1 MLNAICGERAAD
13 FFEALAAYIYR
24 TAVFV
29 GTVAV
34 TFLSLVALGKVLG

>member
-1 MLNAICGERAAD
+1 MQFVVNVQQI